1 MTVELWRA
9 TGSRTQAAGALHSRM
24 TENSIAAANTAK
36 TSLRFDMLSL

>member
-24 TENSIAAANTAK
+24 TENRTAVAKKAK
-36 TSLRFDMLSL
+36 TSLRFDMLPL